1 MGYKIICGMKLP
13 ACNKCGRVSFDSL
26 CPYCFEEMLDHID
39 GADKALKNFDM
50 DSFKKE
56 VKTIQSY
63 LQPVSEEET
72 STVTS
77 PPTVKDVTSE
87 NNVHPLFEPLL
98 AILRP
103 GF

>member
-1 MGYKIICGMKLP
+1 MSYKVICGLKLP
-13 ACNKCGRVSFDSL
+13 TCNKCGRVSFDFL

-39 GADKALKNFDM
+39 KADEALKNFDM

-56 VKTIQSY
+56 VETIQSY

-77 PPTVKDVTSE
+77 PPTVKDINSE
-87 NNVHPLFEPLL
+87 NNVRPLFNPLL
-98 AILRP
+98 AILKPR
-103 GF
+103 F